1 MFPLT
6 NLHKYLFSEI
16 PTIFICSSLIQ
27 QSHDVVS
34 RKIPV
39 AKTYINTYQI
49 LWKNHSVTS
58 FTIVVQLQIN
68 CYHVNVLFVF
78 TTPNLKKDEAT
89 YKTN

>member
-1 MFPLT
+1 MFAFT
-6 NLHKYLFSEI
+6 ILHKHIFSEI
-16 PTIFICSSLIQ
+16 PTMFICSSLIH

-39 AKTYINTYQI
+39 AKMFINTYQI

-58 FTIVVQLQIN
+58 FAIVVQLQIN
-68 CYHVNVLFVF
+68 FYHVNVLFVF